1 MRHVLSIA
9 ALPAVLALGIAALI
23 SQASADP
30 FNPFAEPEAERPK
43 SGKSSEPP
51 APAQDRP
58 YLQPMDGRR
67 PQGGGQSQYMDDA
80 PPAGGLD
87 EKSRSVERE
96 EIAPVLAQDGS
107 GLPYE
112 LWRGLSLAE
121 LEQLIANLEIPPRS
135 LALHSLWRRLI
146 TSAVTPPPGGQN
158 NAYFTVLRVEALDRS
173 GLIAEAADL
182 LAKDA
187 TGTSDPVIATLLAR
201 SEIRLGN
208 IERGCEIAKGAEAAK
223 PTLPRDLKVDGI
235 LMSGYCA
242 LRAGDTIAAGLK
254 AGLAREVAAE
264 GALGPDALDAA
275 ASGAAAHIGGA
286 KKVSLLDYRILEGK
300 GDIEQGGLIAAATP
314 NLLASLALSPA
325 TQPGLRLEA
334 GERAAALNAISPND
348 LGAIYRAAGGAAAT
362 ERSKLFMAAESE
374 RTPLKKARL
383 IRAFLDNARHA
394 QLYWPALE
402 LMAKPAL
409 SLEPV
414 PEIGWFAETA
424 IEASLA
430 TGNFDRARAWA
441 NFGSSLDAQAGGKGF
456 GHWIALADIAD
467 PAVKTGH
474 ATSLA
479 SVEDM
484 ALSGRFDPALLH
496 RLASVLDALDINV
509 PIPLWD
515 LASRTP
521 QPTDGHLPDTGVLSA
536 LSEASKKKEFG
547 RTVLLAMQ
555 TLGPNGAEGASLIAL
570 GDSIR
575 ALKRAGFE
583 AEARRLG
590 FEALFAAWPRAVS
603 N

>member
-1 MRHVLSIA
+1 
-9 ALPAVLALGIAALI
+9 
-23 SQASADP
+23 
-30 FNPFAEPEAERPK
+30 
-43 SGKSSEPP
+43 
-51 APAQDRP
+51 
-58 YLQPMDGRR
+58 
-67 PQGGGQSQYMDDA
+67 
-80 PPAGGLD
+80 
-87 EKSRSVERE
+87 
-96 EIAPVLAQDGS
+96 
-107 GLPYE
+107 
-112 LWRGLSLAE
+112 
-121 LEQLIANLEIPPRS
+121 
-135 LALHSLWRRLI
+135 
-146 TSAVTPPPGGQN
+146 
-158 NAYFTVLRVEALDRS
+158 
-173 GLIAEAADL
+173 
-182 LAKDA
+182 
-187 TGTSDPVIATLLAR
+187 
-201 SEIRLGN
+201 
-208 IERGCEIAKGAEAAK
+208 
-223 PTLPRDLKVDGI
+223 
-235 LMSGYCA
+235 
-242 LRAGDTIAAGLK
+242 
-254 AGLAREVAAE
+254 
-264 GALGPDALDAA
+264 
-275 ASGAAAHIGGA
+275 
-286 KKVSLLDYRILEGK
+286 
-300 GDIEQGGLIAAATP
+300 
-314 NLLASLALSPA
+314 
-325 TQPGLRLEA
+325 
-334 GERAAALNAISPND
+334 
-348 LGAIYRAAGGAAAT
+348 
-362 ERSKLFMAAESE
+362 MAAESE

-424 IEASLA
+424 IETSLA